1 MSIGEATQFFA
12 DPREEGG
19 TGTAHVTQEMLPHQ
33 VEIARNLLN
42 EIQNRLQFLMD
53 VGLHY
58 LTLDRPAPTLSGGEM
73 ERIRLASQ
81 LGSGLTGVTYIL
93 DEPSVGLHQRDQ
105 ERLLRALAHLRDL
118 GNSVLV
124 VEHDMETMLLSD
136 HIVDFGP
143 WRRET
148 RRRSG

>member
-1 MSIGEATQFFA
+1 MRFFA
-12 DPREEGG
+12 DPPEEGA
-19 TGTAHVTQEMLPHQ
+19 TGAAHVTQEMLPHQ

-81 LGSGLTGVTYIL
+81 LGSGLTRCNLYPGRTQYRVA
-93 DEPSVGLHQRDQ
+93 P
-105 ERLLRALAHLRDL
+105 A
-118 GNSVLV
+118 
-124 VEHDMETMLLSD
+124 
-136 HIVDFGP
+136 
-143 WRRET
+143 
-148 RRRSG
+148 RSGTIIKSSRAPSRSRKQCIGS